1 MGISGSGRAS
11 LERQL
16 YLEKSRIQAS
26 SGNTALT
33 GGQRTAKNYKYN
45 LQVTAQMKYV
55 VANRRE
61 ILIITFLVIQ
71 MLSAFCTKGKGQIC
85 EICPRKG
92 GTNLTCTNRHY
103 RNRTYQC
110 RLTLPAQ
117 GMPTALFSRA
127 VIYYSNSTATAI
139 PDSENKVFFVL
150 VSLVTVPALTIFR
163 KIADTFWL
171 FKEPRISFLL

>member
-45 LQVTAQMKYV
+45 LQVAAQMKYV
-55 VANRRE
+55 VTNRRE
-61 ILIITFLVIQ
+61 TLITTFLVIQ
-71 MLSAFCTKGKGQIC
+71 IFSAFCTKEKGQIC

-92 GTNLTCTNRHY
+92 GTNLICTNGYY

-117 GMPTALFSRA
+117 GYPPPYLQGGY
-127 VIYYSNSTATAI
+127 YYSNSTATVI
-139 PDSENKVFFVL
+139 PRSANKVFFVL

-163 KIADTFWL
+163 KIADTF
-171 FKEPRISFLL
+171 

>member
-26 SGNTALT
+26 SGNTALA

-45 LQVTAQMKYV
+45 LQVAAQTKYV
-55 VANRRE
+55 VTNRRE
-61 ILIITFLVIQ
+61 TLITTFLVIQ
-71 MLSAFCTKGKGQIC
+71 MFSAFCTKGKGQIC

-92 GTNLTCTNRHY
+92 GTNLICTNGYY

-110 RLTLPAQ
+110 RLTLPTQ
-117 GMPTALFSRA
+117 GYPPPYFLGRLFTTLTQLQQLYQ
-127 VIYYSNSTATAI
+127 IQKT
-139 PDSENKVFFVL
+139 KF
-150 VSLVTVPALTIFR
+150 SLCLCL
-163 KIADTFWL
+163 WL
-171 FKEPRISFLL
+171 LCLL